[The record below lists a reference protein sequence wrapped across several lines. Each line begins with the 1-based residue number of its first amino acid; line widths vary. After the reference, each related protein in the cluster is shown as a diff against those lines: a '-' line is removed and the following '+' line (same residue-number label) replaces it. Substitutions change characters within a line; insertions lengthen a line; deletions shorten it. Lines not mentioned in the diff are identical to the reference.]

1 MGSEMLQVTGA
12 GGLGEEASAAQQR
25 GGILVTWSEEKKK
38 KKAATTLKRE
48 PEPRTANQ
56 LEPTVREIHLL
67 LSG

>member
-38 KKAATTLKRE
+38 KGSNYSQEGA
-48 PEPRTANQ
+48 RT
-56 LEPTVREIHLL
+56 
-67 LSG
+67 